1 MLAARCARWLRLL
14 TTTTEI
20 RGEFSMHKNLVKV
33 LPAVTAMLL
42 VANTAFAAG
51 EEKGY
56 LGVGAGL
63 AAGLAVLGGGIGQG
77 IAAGAALQ
85 GIARNP
91 NASGKIQTPMLLGL
105 AFIESVVIFAWLIA
119 ILIVTTKI

>member
-1 MLAARCARWLRLL
+1 MR
-14 TTTTEI
+14 
-20 RGEFSMHKNLVKV
+20 KNLVKV
-33 LPAVTAMLL
+33 LPAVLPLL
-42 VANTAFAAG
+42 FVANTAFAVG

-56 LGVGAGL
+56 LGIGAGL
-63 AAGLAVLGGGIGQG
+63 AAGLAVLGGAIGQG
-77 IAAGAALQ
+77 LAAYSALN

-105 AFIESVVIFAWLIA
+105 AFIESIVIFAWLIA